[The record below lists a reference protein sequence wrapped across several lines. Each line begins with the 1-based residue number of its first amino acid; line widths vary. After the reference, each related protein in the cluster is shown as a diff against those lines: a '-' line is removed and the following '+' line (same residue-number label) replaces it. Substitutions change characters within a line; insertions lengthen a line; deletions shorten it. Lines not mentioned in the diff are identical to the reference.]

1 MKAAQ
6 AKVLDTVAFALIVIL
21 AVMLNCVAQLVVRLI
36 LYWRRILV
44 FTLVAGA
51 AAVVAIFL
59 LPG

>member
-44 FTLVAGA
+44 FTLFAGA